1 MIRATQRPP
10 MVKQKARNA
19 AVPRTLKRTGPI
31 TSLPCAAKV
40 PMSSA
45 QALEAL
51 RTMHVVDIRVGA
63 EIRRGV
69 TAGNHQARQILA
81 ALGISDREPLQT
93 QSSEKM
99 PA

>member
-1 MIRATQRPP
+1 MASCCGQCEESENSVFGLVVFQIR
-10 MVKQKARNA
+10 K
-19 AVPRTLKRTGPI
+19 I
-31 TSLPCAAKV
+31 D
-40 PMSSA
+40 

-81 ALGISDREPLQT
+81 ALGITRP
-93 QSSEKM
+93 
-99 PA
+99 

>member
-1 MIRATQRPP
+1 
-10 MVKQKARNA
+10 
-19 AVPRTLKRTGPI
+19 
-31 TSLPCAAKV
+31 
-40 PMSSA
+40 MSSA

-81 ALGISDREPLQT
+81 ALGISNHAALHDQ
-93 QSSEKM
+93 
-99 PA
+99 